1 MANESLGKAKSRK
14 NDEFYTVYDYIQ
26 KEMNAYL
33 EYDPNVFR
41 GKTILLPC
49 DDPEWSN
56 FTKYFAQNFE
66 TLGIK
71 KLISTSYATD
81 RKKQQY
87 EQYHQMTLFEL
98 NFPQYDEE
106 KSHSHGKIFTLTRD
120 INKSGVIDIDD
131 LEWQYLEGDGDFRS
145 DEVCALRDEADI
157 IVTNPPFS
165 LFREFV
171 AWVMEAEKKI
181 VVIGNQNAITYKE
194 IFPLLKENKLWIG
207 ATNNGQDMVFE
218 VPEGAIVA
226 PKDKEKAEKL
236 GYKGN
241 YTRLGNACWFTNID
255 HGRRHQPLSLMTM
268 ADNLKYSKHKQIR
281 EQGYLKYDNYDAIEV
296 PFVDAIPSDYVEDMG
311 VPITDLQPDGFT
323 DDRKECK
330 TTFAG
335 THEEIVEKYLTLL
348 DYAQDDFMG
357 LTYDDGNKAFANGDA
372 VMIINGNWAINQYKN
387 ANADINVNMFA
398 LPASN
403 DESKN
408 YVTSGVDVLMGVC
421 KDSANEDMAKEFV
434 SFMMEPENA
443 QTYID
448 DQFAFSAIKDV
459 EQNNETVAGV
469 KEDIANGKVAN
480 FPDHYYPSG
489 FDLSALISEMC
500 LNYSNGMDNQENMDQ
515 FLKQCDE
522 KYDIANVD

>member
-1 MANESLGKAKSRK
+1 MKNKKIISVLMVGALMAGMLTVTGCGGSSDGDSSAKGGKTELELFSSKAENKDVLQQLVDKFNEAHEDVTIKITAPADAGTVLKTRMAK
-14 NDEFYTVYDYIQ
+14 NDMPDIVMMGGDNNYTEVESAGMLVDLSDQDYISNIQDSYMQMVYDVNKD
-26 KEMNAYL
+26 KEEKAYGV
-33 EYDPNVFR
+33 P
-41 GKTILLPC
+41 
-49 DDPEWSN
+49 
-56 FTKYFAQNFE
+56 
-66 TLGIK
+66 
-71 KLISTSYATD
+71 YAT
-81 RKKQQY
+81 
-87 EQYHQMTLFEL
+87 
-98 NFPQYDEE
+98 NA
-106 KSHSHGKIFTLTRD
+106 
-120 INKSGVIDIDD
+120 SGVIYNVDKFEELG
-131 LEWQYLEGDGDFRS
+131 LEIPKTWD
-145 DEVCALRDEADI
+145 
-157 IVTNPPFS
+157 
-165 LFREFV
+165 EFV
-171 AWVMEAEKKI
+171 DILDQIKDAGEQPLLM
-181 VVIGNQNAITYKE
+181 TYKDAWTSLC
-194 IFPLLKENKLWIG
+194 PWNS
-207 ATNNGQDMVFE
+207 M
-218 VPEGAIVA
+218 A
-226 PKDKEKAEKL
+226 P
-236 GYKGN
+236 
-241 YTRLGNACWFTNID
+241 
-255 HGRRHQPLSLMTM
+255 
-268 ADNLKYSKHKQIR
+268 
-281 EQGYLKYDNYDAIEV
+281 
-296 PFVDAIPSDYVEDMG
+296 
-311 VPITDLQPDGFT
+311 DLQPDGFT
-323 DDRKECK
+323 DDRKEGK

-372 VMIINGNWAINQYKN
+372 AMIINGNWAINQYKN

-408 YVTSGVDVLMGVC
+408 YVTSGVDVLIGVC

-434 SFMMEPENA
+434 SFMMEKENA

>member
-1 MANESLGKAKSRK
+1 MKNKKIISVLMVGALMAGMLTVTGCGGSSDGDSSAKGGKTELELFSSKAENKDVLQQLVDKFNEAHEDVTIKITAPADAGTVLKTRMAK
-14 NDEFYTVYDYIQ
+14 NDMPDIVMMGGDNNYTEVESAGMLVDLSDQDYISNIQDSYMQMVYDVNKD
-26 KEMNAYL
+26 KEEKAYGV
-33 EYDPNVFR
+33 P
-41 GKTILLPC
+41 
-49 DDPEWSN
+49 
-56 FTKYFAQNFE
+56 
-66 TLGIK
+66 
-71 KLISTSYATD
+71 YAT
-81 RKKQQY
+81 
-87 EQYHQMTLFEL
+87 
-98 NFPQYDEE
+98 NA
-106 KSHSHGKIFTLTRD
+106 
-120 INKSGVIDIDD
+120 SGVIYNVDKFEELGLEIPKTWDEFIDVLD
-131 LEWQYLEGDGDFRS
+131 QIKDAGEQPLL
-145 DEVCALRDEADI
+145 
-157 IVTNPPFS
+157 
-165 LFREFV
+165 
-171 AWVMEAEKKI
+171 M
-181 VVIGNQNAITYKE
+181 TYKDAWTSLC
-194 IFPLLKENKLWIG
+194 PWNS
-207 ATNNGQDMVFE
+207 M
-218 VPEGAIVA
+218 A
-226 PKDKEKAEKL
+226 P
-236 GYKGN
+236 
-241 YTRLGNACWFTNID
+241 
-255 HGRRHQPLSLMTM
+255 
-268 ADNLKYSKHKQIR
+268 
-281 EQGYLKYDNYDAIEV
+281 
-296 PFVDAIPSDYVEDMG
+296 
-311 VPITDLQPDGFT
+311 DLQPDGFT
-323 DDRKECK
+323 DDRKEGK

-372 VMIINGNWAINQYKN
+372 VMIINGNWEINQYKN

>member
-1 MANESLGKAKSRK
+1 MKNKKIISVLMVGALMAGMLTVTGCGGSSDGDSSAKGGKTELELFSSKAENKDVLQQLVDKFNESHEDVTIKITAPADAGTVLKTRMAK
-14 NDEFYTVYDYIQ
+14 NDMPDIVMMGGDNNYTEVESAGMLVDLSDQDYISNIQDSYMQMVYDVNKD
-26 KEMNAYL
+26 KEEKAYGV
-33 EYDPNVFR
+33 P
-41 GKTILLPC
+41 
-49 DDPEWSN
+49 
-56 FTKYFAQNFE
+56 
-66 TLGIK
+66 
-71 KLISTSYATD
+71 YAT
-81 RKKQQY
+81 
-87 EQYHQMTLFEL
+87 
-98 NFPQYDEE
+98 NA
-106 KSHSHGKIFTLTRD
+106 
-120 INKSGVIDIDD
+120 SGVIYNVDKFEELGLEIPKTWDEFIDVLD
-131 LEWQYLEGDGDFRS
+131 QIKDAGEQPLL
-145 DEVCALRDEADI
+145 
-157 IVTNPPFS
+157 
-165 LFREFV
+165 
-171 AWVMEAEKKI
+171 M
-181 VVIGNQNAITYKE
+181 TYKDAWTSLC
-194 IFPLLKENKLWIG
+194 PWNS
-207 ATNNGQDMVFE
+207 M
-218 VPEGAIVA
+218 A
-226 PKDKEKAEKL
+226 P
-236 GYKGN
+236 
-241 YTRLGNACWFTNID
+241 
-255 HGRRHQPLSLMTM
+255 
-268 ADNLKYSKHKQIR
+268 
-281 EQGYLKYDNYDAIEV
+281 
-296 PFVDAIPSDYVEDMG
+296 
-311 VPITDLQPDGFT
+311 DLQPDGFT
-323 DDRKECK
+323 DDRREGK

-372 VMIINGNWAINQYKN
+372 GMIINGNWAINQYKN

-522 KYDIANVD
+522 NYDIANVD

>member
-1 MANESLGKAKSRK
+1 MKNKKMISVLMVGALMAGMLTVTGCGGSSDGDSSAKGGKTELELFSSKAENKDVLQQLVDKFNEAHEDVTIKITAPADAGTVLKTRMAK
-14 NDEFYTVYDYIQ
+14 NDMPDIVMMGGDNNYTEVESAGMLVDLSDQDYISNIQDSYMQMVYDVNKD
-26 KEMNAYL
+26 KEEKAYGV
-33 EYDPNVFR
+33 P
-41 GKTILLPC
+41 
-49 DDPEWSN
+49 
-56 FTKYFAQNFE
+56 
-66 TLGIK
+66 
-71 KLISTSYATD
+71 YAT
-81 RKKQQY
+81 
-87 EQYHQMTLFEL
+87 
-98 NFPQYDEE
+98 NA
-106 KSHSHGKIFTLTRD
+106 
-120 INKSGVIDIDD
+120 SGVIYNVDKFEELGLEIPKTWDEFIDVLD
-131 LEWQYLEGDGDFRS
+131 QIKDAGEQPLL
-145 DEVCALRDEADI
+145 
-157 IVTNPPFS
+157 
-165 LFREFV
+165 
-171 AWVMEAEKKI
+171 M
-181 VVIGNQNAITYKE
+181 TYKDAWTSLC
-194 IFPLLKENKLWIG
+194 PWNS
-207 ATNNGQDMVFE
+207 M
-218 VPEGAIVA
+218 A
-226 PKDKEKAEKL
+226 P
-236 GYKGN
+236 
-241 YTRLGNACWFTNID
+241 
-255 HGRRHQPLSLMTM
+255 
-268 ADNLKYSKHKQIR
+268 
-281 EQGYLKYDNYDAIEV
+281 
-296 PFVDAIPSDYVEDMG
+296 
-311 VPITDLQPDGFT
+311 DLQPDGFT
-323 DDRKECK
+323 DDRKEGK

-372 VMIINGNWAINQYKN
+372 AMIINGNWAINQYKN

-408 YVTSGVDVLMGVC
+408 YVTSGVDVLIGVC

-434 SFMMEPENA
+434 SFMMEKENA

>member
-1 MANESLGKAKSRK
+1 MILLRYRVYHKITEREQDRRVRCGGSSDGKSSAKGGKTELELFSSKAENKDVLQQLVDKFNEAHEDVTIKITAPADAGTVLKTRMAK
-14 NDEFYTVYDYIQ
+14 NDMPDIVMMGGDNNYTEVESAGMLVDLSDQDYISNIQDSYMQMVYDVNKD
-26 KEMNAYL
+26 KEEKAYGV
-33 EYDPNVFR
+33 P
-41 GKTILLPC
+41 
-49 DDPEWSN
+49 
-56 FTKYFAQNFE
+56 
-66 TLGIK
+66 
-71 KLISTSYATD
+71 YAT
-81 RKKQQY
+81 
-87 EQYHQMTLFEL
+87 
-98 NFPQYDEE
+98 NA
-106 KSHSHGKIFTLTRD
+106 
-120 INKSGVIDIDD
+120 SGVIYNVDKFEEFGLEIPKTWDEFIDVLD
-131 LEWQYLEGDGDFRS
+131 QIKDAGEQPLL
-145 DEVCALRDEADI
+145 
-157 IVTNPPFS
+157 
-165 LFREFV
+165 
-171 AWVMEAEKKI
+171 M
-181 VVIGNQNAITYKE
+181 TYKDAWTSLC
-194 IFPLLKENKLWIG
+194 PWNS
-207 ATNNGQDMVFE
+207 M
-218 VPEGAIVA
+218 A
-226 PKDKEKAEKL
+226 P
-236 GYKGN
+236 
-241 YTRLGNACWFTNID
+241 
-255 HGRRHQPLSLMTM
+255 
-268 ADNLKYSKHKQIR
+268 
-281 EQGYLKYDNYDAIEV
+281 
-296 PFVDAIPSDYVEDMG
+296 
-311 VPITDLQPDGFT
+311 DLQPDGFT
-323 DDRKECK
+323 DDRKEGK

>member
-1 MANESLGKAKSRK
+1 MKNKKMISVLMVGALMAGMLTVTGCGGSSDGDSSAKGGKTELELFSSKAENKDVLQQLVDKFNEAHEDVTIKITAPADAGTVLKTRMAK
-14 NDEFYTVYDYIQ
+14 NDMPDIVMMGGDNNYTEVESAGMLVDLSDQDYISNIQDSYMQMVYDVNKD
-26 KEMNAYL
+26 KEEKAYGV
-33 EYDPNVFR
+33 P
-41 GKTILLPC
+41 
-49 DDPEWSN
+49 
-56 FTKYFAQNFE
+56 
-66 TLGIK
+66 
-71 KLISTSYATD
+71 YAT
-81 RKKQQY
+81 
-87 EQYHQMTLFEL
+87 
-98 NFPQYDEE
+98 NA
-106 KSHSHGKIFTLTRD
+106 
-120 INKSGVIDIDD
+120 SGVIYNVDKFEELGLEIPKTWDEFIDVLD
-131 LEWQYLEGDGDFRS
+131 QIKDAGEQPLL
-145 DEVCALRDEADI
+145 
-157 IVTNPPFS
+157 
-165 LFREFV
+165 
-171 AWVMEAEKKI
+171 M
-181 VVIGNQNAITYKE
+181 TYKDAWTSLC
-194 IFPLLKENKLWIG
+194 PWNS
-207 ATNNGQDMVFE
+207 M
-218 VPEGAIVA
+218 A
-226 PKDKEKAEKL
+226 P
-236 GYKGN
+236 
-241 YTRLGNACWFTNID
+241 
-255 HGRRHQPLSLMTM
+255 
-268 ADNLKYSKHKQIR
+268 
-281 EQGYLKYDNYDAIEV
+281 
-296 PFVDAIPSDYVEDMG
+296 
-311 VPITDLQPDGFT
+311 DLQPEGFT
-323 DDRKECK
+323 DDRKEGK

-372 VMIINGNWAINQYKN
+372 AMIINGNWAINQYKN

-408 YVTSGVDVLMGVC
+408 YVTSGVDVLIGVC

-434 SFMMEPENA
+434 SFMMEKENA

>member
-1 MANESLGKAKSRK
+1 MKNKKMISVLMVGALMAGMLTVTGCGGSSDGDSSAKGGKTELELFSSKAENKDVLQQLVDKFNEAHEDVTIKITAPADAGTVLKTRMAK
-14 NDEFYTVYDYIQ
+14 NDMPDIVMMGGDNNYTEVESARMLVDLSDQDYISNIQDSYMQMVYDVNKD
-26 KEMNAYL
+26 KEEKAYGV
-33 EYDPNVFR
+33 P
-41 GKTILLPC
+41 
-49 DDPEWSN
+49 
-56 FTKYFAQNFE
+56 
-66 TLGIK
+66 
-71 KLISTSYATD
+71 YAT
-81 RKKQQY
+81 
-87 EQYHQMTLFEL
+87 
-98 NFPQYDEE
+98 NA
-106 KSHSHGKIFTLTRD
+106 
-120 INKSGVIDIDD
+120 SGVIYNVDKFEELGLEIPKTWDEFIDVLD
-131 LEWQYLEGDGDFRS
+131 QIKDAGEQPLL
-145 DEVCALRDEADI
+145 
-157 IVTNPPFS
+157 
-165 LFREFV
+165 
-171 AWVMEAEKKI
+171 M
-181 VVIGNQNAITYKE
+181 TYKDAWTSLC
-194 IFPLLKENKLWIG
+194 PWNS
-207 ATNNGQDMVFE
+207 M
-218 VPEGAIVA
+218 A
-226 PKDKEKAEKL
+226 P
-236 GYKGN
+236 
-241 YTRLGNACWFTNID
+241 
-255 HGRRHQPLSLMTM
+255 
-268 ADNLKYSKHKQIR
+268 
-281 EQGYLKYDNYDAIEV
+281 
-296 PFVDAIPSDYVEDMG
+296 
-311 VPITDLQPDGFT
+311 DLQPDGFT
-323 DDRKECK
+323 DDRKEGK

>member
-1 MANESLGKAKSRK
+1 MKNKKMISVLMFGALMAGMLTVTGCGGSSNGDSSAKGGKTELELFSSKAENKDVLQQLVDKFNEAHEDVTIKITAPADAGTVLKTRMAK
-14 NDEFYTVYDYIQ
+14 NDMPDIVMMGGDNNYTEVESAGMLVDLSDQDYISNIQDSYMQMVYDVNKD
-26 KEMNAYL
+26 KEEKAYGV
-33 EYDPNVFR
+33 P
-41 GKTILLPC
+41 
-49 DDPEWSN
+49 
-56 FTKYFAQNFE
+56 
-66 TLGIK
+66 
-71 KLISTSYATD
+71 YAT
-81 RKKQQY
+81 
-87 EQYHQMTLFEL
+87 
-98 NFPQYDEE
+98 NA
-106 KSHSHGKIFTLTRD
+106 
-120 INKSGVIDIDD
+120 SGVIYNVDKFEEFGLEIPKTWDEFIDVLD
-131 LEWQYLEGDGDFRS
+131 QIKDAGEQPLL
-145 DEVCALRDEADI
+145 
-157 IVTNPPFS
+157 
-165 LFREFV
+165 
-171 AWVMEAEKKI
+171 M
-181 VVIGNQNAITYKE
+181 TYKDAWTSLC
-194 IFPLLKENKLWIG
+194 PWNS
-207 ATNNGQDMVFE
+207 M
-218 VPEGAIVA
+218 A
-226 PKDKEKAEKL
+226 P
-236 GYKGN
+236 
-241 YTRLGNACWFTNID
+241 
-255 HGRRHQPLSLMTM
+255 
-268 ADNLKYSKHKQIR
+268 
-281 EQGYLKYDNYDAIEV
+281 
-296 PFVDAIPSDYVEDMG
+296 
-311 VPITDLQPDGFT
+311 DLQPDGFT
-323 DDRKECK
+323 DDRKEGK

-434 SFMMEPENA
+434 SFIMEPENA